1 MAAYSL
7 LLKSNL
13 TADYFFDGFVKKS
26 NPVFQLLDAVRSKL

>member
-13 TADYFFDGFVKKS
+13 KADYFFDGCVKKS
-26 NPVFQLLDAVRSKL
+26 NPVFQLLEAVGSKL